1 MLLPAGR
8 SHDAAMVAP
17 FACCNNANTVSCF
30 DEGPRATPPEAR
42 FTTRAFADLVL
53 VLAFDEF
60 PLSEALDFSGEV
72 LADRFDTDLLG
83 FVLRLTVAICFSLH
97 ERQRQVL
104 PPPQTRRS
112 GQAGETGG
120 TERVPS
126 NSAEK
131 NSALMVTLALHSAA
145 KSSDY

>member
-1 MLLPAGR
+1 MMT
-8 SHDAAMVAP
+8 AMVAP

-30 DEGPRATPPEAR
+30 DAGPRAAPPEAR
-42 FTTRAFADLVL
+42 FTTRAFAAPADLVL

-72 LADRFDTDLLG
+72 LADRLDTDLLG
-83 FVLRLTVAICFSLH
+83 FVLRLAGAICFSLH
-97 ERQRQVL
+97 ERQHQVL

-126 NSAEK
+126 NSAGK
-131 NSALMVTLALHSAA
+131 
-145 KSSDY
+145 KFRSDGHTGAPLGREVQ